1 MKSLLRCIALSLL
14 LLAPVAASAQAPT
27 VSAISDVS
35 INAGTTRN
43 LNVVAFSAGIP
54 ITLTANL
61 PAYATLNGPTTGT
74 GLVSTTISLAP
85 MAANVGTFNASVT
98 ATSGALSST
107 ESFLITVNASGSGQA
122 PVVTAPAGQE
132 VTAGSNLTFNV
143 TAADA
148 DADAITSL
156 TAAGPSGSSFTPNG
170 TNTSGTFSWTPTSG
184 QTGDFDVV
192 FTAANALSGSATTH
206 IHVRAA
212 TNSAPVLTAPSSR
225 TVTETNA
232 LNFTVTA
239 TDADGDHVALSAT
252 GVPSGANAV
261 DQGNNTLNFSWT
273 PSVGQAGAYT
283 VVFHGADGHGGIT
296 DAATAITVNAAGG
309 NTPPT
314 LTAPSTR
321 TVTETNL
328 LTFTV
333 TASDVNG
340 DHVTLS
346 ATGVPSGA
354 TAVDQGNNTLIFSW
368 TPDNTQAGTYTVT
381 FHGDDGH
388 GGTVNATT
396 TITVQNVGGGGG
408 GGATVTV
415 IGNINLRRDRQCFRI
430 EPNGSFNPRDVDL
443 GSVTLQFAGLTIHAV
458 EGRVHMITDCTTSG
472 GGGGGGD
479 CDGGGHD
486 DAARILRGG
495 DGHGHGE
502 GDDDNGD
509 DCEDCGDDDDNPN
522 CAAVA
527 LRACFST
534 HDLVSVFCDT
544 LGTSL
549 ADATIHFRLND
560 GTEIVAT
567 FTGSVVVV
575 KNHGRHKMDAMAM
588 PNPLNPLTVLS
599 FTLSQPGRVQVSVYD
614 LQGRLVSKLSD
625 EVRGVGPQSLAWDG
639 SNSRNGHVSSGV
651 YFFRI
656 QAPEGQV
663 VQRVAVVK

>member
-1 MKSLLRCIALSLL
+1 MKSFLRCLVLGLL
-14 LLAPVAASAQAPT
+14 LLAPLAASAQTPT
-27 VSAISDVS
+27 VSAISDLS
-35 INAGTTRN
+35 LNAGATKN
-43 LNVVAFSAGIP
+43 VNVVAFSAGVP
-54 ITLTANL
+54 ITLTASL
-61 PAYATLNGPTTGT
+61 PAFATLNGPTTGT

-85 MAANVGTFNASVT
+85 MAGAEGTYNASVT

-107 ESFLITVNASGSGQA
+107 EMFLITVNAAGANQA
-122 PVVTAPAGQE
+122 PTATAPANQDAA
-132 VTAGSNLTFNV
+132 AGSMLSFNV

-156 TAAGPSGSSFTPNG
+156 TAAGPSGSTFTPNG
-170 TNTSGTFSWTPTSG
+170 TYTSGTFSWTPTSG
-184 QTGDFDVV
+184 QTGNFDVV

-212 TNSAPVLTAPSSR
+212 TNSAPVVTAPSSR

-232 LNFTVTA
+232 LTFTVTA

-252 GVPSGANAV
+252 GIPTGASAV
-261 DQGNNTLNFSWT
+261 DQGNNTLNFAWT
-273 PSVGQAGAYT
+273 PSAG
-283 VVFHGADGHGGIT
+283 
-296 DAATAITVNAAGG
+296 
-309 NTPPT
+309 
-314 LTAPSTR
+314 
-321 TVTETNL
+321 
-328 LTFTV
+328 
-333 TASDVNG
+333 
-340 DHVTLS
+340 
-346 ATGVPSGA
+346 
-354 TAVDQGNNTLIFSW
+354 
-368 TPDNTQAGTYTVT
+368 QAGTYTVA

-388 GGTVNATT
+388 GGTVSATT

-408 GGATVTV
+408 GATVSV
-415 IGNINLRRDRQCFRI
+415 IGKINLRKDRQCFRI

-443 GSVTLQFAGLTIHAV
+443 GSVTLQFAGMTIHAV
-458 EGRVHMITDCTTSG
+458 AGRVHVITDCTTSG

-479 CDGGGHD
+479 CDGGDHD

-502 GDDDNGD
+502 GDDDNDD
-509 DCEDCGDDDDNPN
+509 DCEDCGDNDDNPS

-544 LGTSL
+544 LETNL
-549 ADATIHFRLND
+549 ADATIHFQLND

-567 FTGSVVVV
+567 FAGSVVVV
-575 KNHGRHKMDAMAM
+575 KSHGRHKMDAMAM
-588 PNPLNPLTVLS
+588 PNPLNPRTILS
-599 FTLSQPGRVQVSVYD
+599 FTLSQAGRVQIAVYD
-614 LQGRLVSKLSD
+614 LQGRLVNKLSD
-625 EVRGVGPQSLAWDG
+625 QVRSAGPQTLVWDG
-639 SNSRNGHVSSGV
+639 SNSRNARVSSGV